1 MLPAL
6 GHLKGSLPA
15 VSVFNPMYGQVFPF
29 GKGKKITAES
39 VEGFVMDI
47 VQGKVQP
54 WTPGS
59 RQQEKVG
66 IVHDEM

>member
-6 GHLKGSLPA
+6 GHVKGSLP
-15 VSVFNPMYGQVFPF
+15 VLSVFNPMYGQVFPF
-29 GKGKKITAES
+29 VKGKKITAES
-39 VEGFVMDI
+39 VERFVMDI

-54 WTPGS
+54 GVPGGGE
-59 RQQEKVG
+59 EKVG